1 MLARARIFADLAG
14 DGFLVGALVGGEADQ
29 LDAGAGAG
37 GSGFAVGAGPAGGSG
52 LFGLLPGGVP
62 VDAVVLVQAVFFVLG
77 QVAPGVD
84 VNVGGVLDLV
94 LGVADDL

>member
-1 MLARARIFADLAG
+1 MPVLVPAVPVSPSVRA
-14 DGFLVGALVGGEADQ
+14 Q
-29 LDAGAGAG
+29 
-37 GSGFAVGAGPAGGSG
+37 SGGSG

-62 VDAVVLVQAVFFVLG
+62 VDAVVLVQVVFFVLG

>member
-1 MLARARIFADLAG
+1 MCITG
-14 DGFLVGALVGGEADQ
+14 GFR
-29 LDAGAGAG
+29 AGAGAG